1 MIGLKILSVLL
12 HVYGMHFIIHQL
24 TQNYQYSWYKGTGI
38 DMEENESHMLFV

>member
-24 TQNYQYSWYKGTGI
+24 KQNYQYGTGI
-38 DMEENESHMLFV
+38 HMEENESHMLFV